1 MKKFLFSALC
11 LLAFFASLPQL
22 ARAQDADSGPH
33 TRNWPTP
40 EEVVAKMD
48 SQLSLSDDQ
57 KAKITPIIAE
67 RQEKLKAL
75 VDSSGRRR
83 KKGREARSIISDSD
97 KKIEALLNDDQRKK
111 YEEMEQQRREEA
123 RERHAQRRSGSSD

>member
-11 LLAFFASLPQL
+11 LLALFASLPQL
-22 ARAQDADSGPH
+22 ARAQDAGSSPRA
-33 TRNWPTP
+33 RNWPAP

-75 VDSSGRRR
+75 ADSSGHRR

-97 KKIEALLNDDQRKK
+97 KKIEALLNDDQKKK

-123 RERHAQRRSGSSD
+123 RERHAHRHGGSSD